1 MSGSSRL
8 LITGDHV
15 VTLGEPAVIADG
27 ALIIEDEKITE
38 TGPRELL
45 ERRGPFDA
53 ALGGPGF
60 IVLPGFVNTHYH
72 TECWT
77 ARGLIGTIF
86 EYTNLFI
93 GAGAPAADEEALE
106 LLATWALVLAARGGQ
121 TTTVDAFYGKPGMP
135 LLGAEPVLRAYE
147 RTGLRTAFALTLRDQ
162 NIYAHEPDDRFLARL
177 PADIAAE
184 VRDSP
189 LGYAWPV
196 DQVLGAFTELTGR
209 WHDRDGRVRLQLAPD
224 WTPACSDG
232 LFRLARKT
240 ADEHGA
246 GLTTHVLET
255 RSELMWNLE
264 THGKPATARLLD
276 LGFLGE
282 DVTLSHFV
290 WATDEDIRIVAGEG
304 VNIASN
310 PGSNLRLSSGICRV
324 RDLLAAGAHVGFGTD
339 GISFS
344 DHEDFFT
351 ELRLAAYLQRQ
362 PDVFSE
368 HRLDSEQLLRSA
380 GEAGA
385 RASGFPGQLGR
396 LAPGYRADLL
406 CVRAGDLF
414 LPPGR
419 YDAVPVLDVL
429 LDRASASN
437 IDTVLVNGKV
447 VVAGGRMTTVDEDR
461 LRDRLLELADRLY
474 PQHESGPR
482 LLELA
487 GLMLPHA
494 QSIYDRWYRVPVDAP
509 ASVYNTRRPP
519 EAAGKAS

>member
-1 MSGSSRL
+1 MSAAGRL
-8 LITGDHV
+8 LVTGGHV
-15 VTLGEPAVIADG
+15 ITLGQPAVLADG
-27 ALIIEDEKITE
+27 AVVVEGGEITE

-45 ERRGPFDA
+45 ELHGPFDA
-53 ALGGPGF
+53 VLGGPGF

-106 LLATWALVLAARGGQ
+106 LLATWALTFAARGGQ

-184 VRDSP
+184 VRNSP

-196 DQVLGAFTELTGR
+196 DQVLGAFAELTGR
-209 WHDRDGRVRLQLAPD
+209 WHDRDGRVRFLLAPD

-240 ADEHGA
+240 ADEHGV

-255 RSELMWNLE
+255 RSEMMWNLQ
-264 THGKPATARLLD
+264 THRKSATARLLD
-276 LGFLGE
+276 LGILGE
-282 DVTLSHFV
+282 DVTFSHFV

-324 RDLLAAGAHVGFGTD
+324 RDLLAAGASVGFGTD

-344 DHEDFFT
+344 DREDFFT

-362 PDVFSE
+362 PVLGE
-368 HRLDSEQLLRSA
+368 HV
-380 GEAGA
+380 
-385 RASGFPGQLGR
+385 R

-406 CVRAGDLF
+406 CVRTGELF
-414 LPPGR
+414 LPPRR
-419 YDAVPVLDVL
+419 YDGVPVLDVI
-429 LDRASASN
+429 LDRTSASDV
-437 IDTVLVNGKV
+437 DTVVVDGKV
-447 VVAGGRMTTVDEDR
+447 VVAGGRMATVDEDR

-487 GLMLPHA
+487 SLLLPHA
-494 QSIYDRWYRVPVDAP
+494 QSIYDRWYRMPVDAP

-519 EAAGKAS
+519 GAAGEPS